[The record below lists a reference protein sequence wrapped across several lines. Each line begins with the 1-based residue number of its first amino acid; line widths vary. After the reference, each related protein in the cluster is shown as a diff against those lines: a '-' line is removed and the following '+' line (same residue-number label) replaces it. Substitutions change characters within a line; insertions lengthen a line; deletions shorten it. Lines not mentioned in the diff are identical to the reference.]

1 LYFANKNY
9 IDKKDIS
16 MNQGHIR
23 LQEPLDFIAFKIPAR
38 MKRQLRVLAKQQGS
52 NLSELV
58 RSQCVVLLNEG
69 VLNERVSGSGKAG
82 SRGAHFPGEIAVA
95 GGAAA
100 GAAAAAGA
108 GDRPQPRRWS
118 V

>member
-1 LYFANKNY
+1 
-9 IDKKDIS
+9 

-38 MKRQLRVLAKQQGS
+38 MKRQLRVLAQEQGS

-58 RSQCVVLLNEG
+58 RSQCVVLLNERLPNDSASGRG
-69 VLNERVSGSGKAG
+69 VAG
-82 SRGAHFPGEIAVA
+82 SPVVHFPGEIAAA
-95 GGAAA
+95 GGAA
-100 GAAAAAGA
+100 GAPAAGA
-108 GDRPQPRRWS
+108 GAAGAVPAARAQLKQWS

>member
-1 LYFANKNY
+1 
-9 IDKKDIS
+9 

-58 RSQCVVLLNEG
+58 RSQCVVLLNERLPSERS
-69 VLNERVSGSGKAG
+69 LNDSVSGSRLAG
-82 SRGAHFPGEIAVA
+82 SPGVHFPGET
-95 GGAAA
+95 GHGAAA
-100 GAAAAAGA
+100 GALNRA
-108 GDRPQPRRWS
+108 QPKQRN

>member
-1 LYFANKNY
+1 
-9 IDKKDIS
+9 
-16 MNQGHIR
+16 MNQGHIY

-38 MKRQLRVLAKQQGS
+38 MKRQLRVLAQQQGS

-58 RSQCVVLLNEG
+58 RSQCVVLLNERL
-69 VLNERVSGSGKAG
+69 LNDRVSGSGGAG
-82 SRGAHFPGEIAVA
+82 SRVAHFPGEIAAA

-100 GAAAAAGA
+100 GGTGAAGA
-108 GDRPQPRRWS
+108 VDRAKPKQWS